1 MPNFEHIDKF
11 KTQDHVVTP
20 HGEGIIVSRTEE
32 FADVDV
38 EGTIQKCS
46 LMRCVLKSE
55 ALERDGKVT
64 CWDLMDKSVRSK
76 VAFESGVNMPNISA
90 LWEDIPEQHQNLI
103 KAGAMERG
111 KPYEAN
117 DDRVALPK
125 GVRSGDGKKQTRSAR
140 TRSSIQS
147 GNAFVNS
154 LEGKYGI
161 QTRQTATYPNSP
173 DGKNFASQHNRPAI
187 KADFFSKSLDVKAK
201 VFADWLSKAVPRNN
215 TSVSGVSL
223 PKGKKPTT
231 AQVLQGQARE
241 RNATTKPAK
250 PMSDSGRSAIKGDIN
265 GVTLTDIVKAWRDG
279 ERMSATRKAE
289 MEEIINYA
297 IDAGYVGK
305 ATPKAG
311 AQTFGL
317 PKGHSQDVNDKNFRL
332 GLRRTVGR
340 GERNAEVGTAR
351 QRYDRNIRDQ
361 NYGKNVAR
369 PMNESRRSPRRSN
382 PQQTD
387 MFGPKRTPPQN
398 QTANAAIKSVKLSKA
413 FLGIRKDQSTYLD
426 KGLARI
432 VHGSLRRIT
441 KTEYARNNAVSLS
454 KAGGYVGMDKDA
466 TSEGR
471 GWTTG
476 LERNWDNP
484 TLPKG
489 KKPTSD
495 QKIRTMGISAHQSRN
510 VEGRKVHDKRQDP
523 KNRAINPVTM
533 PKNKASA
540 LQGTYLAKGLRR
552 IG

>member
-1 MPNFEHIDKF
+1 MPNFDHIDKF

-20 HGEGIIVSRTEE
+20 HGEGIIISRTEE

-38 EGTIQKCS
+38 EGAIQKCS

-64 CWDLMDKSVRSK
+64 CWDLMDKSDRSK

-90 LWEDIPEQHQNLI
+90 LWEDMPEQHQNLI
-103 KAGAMERG
+103 KGGAMSQAYDG
-111 KPYEAN
+111 SMPK
-117 DDRVALPK
+117 LPK
-125 GVRSGDGKKQTRSAR
+125 GQKATREQENHSIGMANRS
-140 TRSSIQS
+140 
-147 GNAFVNS
+147 
-154 LEGKYGI
+154 KYG
-161 QTRQTATYPNSP
+161 RYGRSELNPP
-173 DGKNFASQHNRPAI
+173 
-187 KADFFSKSLDVKAK
+187 
-201 VFADWLSKAVPRNN
+201 
-215 TSVSGVSL
+215 SV
-223 PKGKKPTT
+223 PKG
-231 AQVLQGQARE
+231 
-241 RNATTKPAK
+241 
-250 PMSDSGRSAIKGDIN
+250 SDSGNRFRYTGKPAVKSVN

-297 IDAGYVGK
+297 IDA
-305 ATPKAG
+305 
-311 AQTFGL
+311 
-317 PKGHSQDVNDKNFRL
+317 
-332 GLRRTVGR
+332 
-340 GERNAEVGTAR
+340 
-351 QRYDRNIRDQ
+351 
-361 NYGKNVAR
+361 
-369 PMNESRRSPRRSN
+369 
-382 PQQTD
+382 
-387 MFGPKRTPPQN
+387 
-398 QTANAAIKSVKLSKA
+398 
-413 FLGIRKDQSTYLD
+413 
-426 KGLARI
+426 
-432 VHGSLRRIT
+432 
-441 KTEYARNNAVSLS
+441 
-454 KAGGYVGMDKDA
+454 GYVGMDKDA

>member
-103 KAGAMERG
+103 KGGAMSQAYDG
-111 KPYEAN
+111 SMPK
-117 DDRVALPK
+117 LPK
-125 GVRSGDGKKQTRSAR
+125 GQKATREQENHSIGMTNRSKY
-140 TRSSIQS
+140 
-147 GNAFVNS
+147 
-154 LEGKYGI
+154 GKYGRSELNPPSVPKGSDSGNRFRY
-161 QTRQTATYPNSP
+161 T
-173 DGKNFASQHNRPAI
+173 GKPAI

-201 VFADWLSKAVPRNN
+201 VFADWLSKAVPEDKR
-215 TSVSGVSL
+215 GVAVVAL
-223 PKGKKPTT
+223 PKGKRPDTKQVMHQREAHVESYGTSRRHKP
-231 AQVLQGQARE
+231 
-241 RNATTKPAK
+241 
-250 PMSDSGRSAIKGDIN
+250 AIKGDIN

-332 GLRRTVGR
+332 GLRRTAGR
-340 GERNAEVGTAR
+340 GERNAKVGTDR

-361 NYGKNVAR
+361 NYGKNVTR

-426 KGLARI
+426 KGLVRI
-432 VHGSLRRIT
+432 VR
-441 KTEYARNNAVSLS
+441 
-454 KAGGYVGMDKDA
+454 
-466 TSEGR
+466 
-471 GWTTG
+471 
-476 LERNWDNP
+476 
-484 TLPKG
+484 
-489 KKPTSD
+489 
-495 QKIRTMGISAHQSRN
+495 
-510 VEGRKVHDKRQDP
+510 
-523 KNRAINPVTM
+523 
-533 PKNKASA
+533 
-540 LQGTYLAKGLRR
+540 
-552 IG
+552 